1 MEVKKGQHVKVF
13 ETTASGWAA
22 AVALDESGS
31 TIGDVGWLPVSYL
44 KLIEMDPVSNV
55 PLMEV
60 RQGRSREEEEQAL
73 MDMAILQRR
82 KFQQQ
87 VRKFFR
93 GADGQALMGMA
104 ILQ

>member
-1 MEVKKGQHVKVF
+1 M
-13 ETTASGWAA
+13 
-22 AVALDESGS
+22 D
-31 TIGDVGWLPVSYL
+31 
-44 KLIEMDPVSNV
+44 IEMDPASNA

-93 GADGQALMGMA
+93 GADGQALMDRA
-104 ILQ
+104 ILQRRQLFGRTREEEEQARMDMAIIQRRKLKLDETIVWF